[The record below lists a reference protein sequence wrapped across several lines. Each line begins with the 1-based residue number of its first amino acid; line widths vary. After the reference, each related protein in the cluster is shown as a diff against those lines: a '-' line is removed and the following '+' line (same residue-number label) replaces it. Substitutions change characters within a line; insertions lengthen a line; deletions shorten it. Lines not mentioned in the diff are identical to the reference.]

1 MLDLLTRDPAT
12 LSPTTRRLA
21 LLGAR
26 LACWTAPLLFLG
38 FVGAAVAH
46 FLFEVG
52 NYPEPRARYAV
63 GSLFLFLFAPVTGVI
78 WHLARQR
85 RRDLQAAKTAEGK
98 SSRADK

>member
-12 LSPTTRRLA
+12 MSPTTRRLA
-21 LLGAR
+21 LFGAR
-26 LACWTAPLLFLG
+26 VACWIAPLLLLG
-38 FVGAAVAH
+38 FVGAAAVH

-63 GSLFLFLFAPVTGVI
+63 GSLFLFLFAPVTGGI

-85 RRDLQAAKTAEGK
+85 VRELRAAVSSTEEK
-98 SSRADK
+98 S